1 MVKELMKVCE
11 VKCIKLVVKY
21 VEKCVV
27 FKVIISDVNVFED
40 ECWDV
45 VLKL

>member
-1 MVKELMKVCE
+1 MVKNFMKVCE
-11 VKCIKLVVKY
+11 VKCIKLVVQY

-27 FKVIISDVNVFED
+27 LKVIISDVNIFD
-40 ECWDV
+40 DDCWDV